1 MTDDPVT
8 VPDFVPTSIDEQHR
22 EMARQQVHDS
32 RSPRPVPAMPR
43 PEAPQDAAVRPHA
56 TAQEATA
63 QEATAARST
72 PRWLDRLSGAEVA
85 LATAA
90 AIVGLLG
97 LTALTTFWA
106 WLAMSGDPMWWAFT
120 AVGFVLSL
128 ALALVV
134 ATLNQHAQKLT
145 SAAAAPP
152 SD

>member
-22 EMARQQVHDS
+22 ETARQQVRES
-32 RSPRPVPAMPR
+32 RSPQPVPATPP
-43 PEAPQDAAVRPHA
+43 PEAPQDAAVGRRA
-56 TAQEATA
+56 TTQKDA
-63 QEATAARST
+63 AARSI

-90 AIVGLLG
+90 TIVGLVG
-97 LTALTTFWA
+97 VTALTTFWA
-106 WLAMSGDPMWWAFT
+106 WLAMSGDPIWWAFT
-120 AVGFVLSL
+120 GVGFVLSL
-128 ALALVV
+128 GLALAV

-145 SAAAAPP
+145 STTSASAPL